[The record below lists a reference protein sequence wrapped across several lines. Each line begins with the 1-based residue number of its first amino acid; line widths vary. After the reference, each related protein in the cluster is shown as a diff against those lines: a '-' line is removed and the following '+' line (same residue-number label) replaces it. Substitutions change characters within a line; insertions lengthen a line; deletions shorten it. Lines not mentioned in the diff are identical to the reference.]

1 MKQLIKWGRSLAH
14 PRVFFYCGLW
24 MMVLLIAGT
33 ISQKYIGLYQ
43 ARLQF
48 FSSFVFWFYGLPLP
62 GGRMA
67 MGLIL
72 LSLGLKTMH
81 SLPFLKTK
89 KQFSSFVM
97 HLGVILLLIGGFI
110 TGLFSQEGYMV
121 LAEGDKSSVV
131 QDYHK
136 VELGID
142 IKTSQHTNSTR
153 SNNNKTQTLKAF
165 HEQSLVAGQVLTG
178 PFPFSLKIQEFMK
191 NAEPVFAPQ
200 QKGGGMPSI
209 VNLKTK
215 KLEKV
220 NEENQAGLLFQ
231 IISQTGF
238 EKGATLGTSP
248 SYPENLNREFSNK
261 ISITHKK
268 SHNIK
273 NYALFEPI
281 PQTVVLHGQKYI
293 IRLRPIRTYLP
304 FSLKLIDFT
313 KENYPGSHKAKSYQS
328 QVHVL
333 DKGITQRRIIKMNSP
348 LRYKDY
354 TFYQSSYIEG
364 PQKESS
370 VLAVVK
376 NAGQAWPYI
385 SSLFICFSLLLYIL
399 AIFWPSFSKPRE
411 KK

>member
-72 LSLGLKTMH
+72 LSLVLKTMH

-142 IKTSQHTNSTR
+142 I
-153 SNNNKTQTLKAF
+153 
-165 HEQSLVAGQVLTG
+165 
-178 PFPFSLKIQEFMK
+178 
-191 NAEPVFAPQ
+191 
-200 QKGGGMPSI
+200 
-209 VNLKTK
+209 NLPK
-215 KLEKV
+215 K
-220 NEENQAGLLFQ
+220 
-231 IISQTGF
+231 
-238 EKGATLGTSP
+238 
-248 SYPENLNREFSNK
+248 
-261 ISITHKK
+261 
-268 SHNIK
+268 
-273 NYALFEPI
+273 
-281 PQTVVLHGQKYI
+281 PQTTLVLI
-293 IRLRPIRTYLP
+293 I
-304 FSLKLIDFT
+304 T
-313 KENYPGSHKAKSYQS
+313 KP
-328 QVHVL
+328 
-333 DKGITQRRIIKMNSP
+333 
-348 LRYKDY
+348 
-354 TFYQSSYIEG
+354 
-364 PQKESS
+364 
-370 VLAVVK
+370 
-376 NAGQAWPYI
+376 
-385 SSLFICFSLLLYIL
+385 
-399 AIFWPSFSKPRE
+399 KP
-411 KK
+411 